1 MMLFTG
7 NKILTMHKYRY
18 ILASASPRRK
28 ELLAGLNLNFTIKV
42 KEGID
47 ESYPEGLSAEDIP
60 MHISQKKSEA
70 YRNELEEDE
79 ILITADTIVWL
90 DGEVLG
96 KPKDRQNAI
105 DMLKKLSGKTHLV
118 VTGVTISSLHKQ
130 TSFSSTTEVQFAN
143 LTDEEIQFYVEH
155 YSPMDKAGAYGIQEY
170 IGFIGVTSIKG
181 SYFNVMGL
189 PVQRLYQEL
198 KVFTQSL

>member
-1 MMLFTG
+1 
-7 NKILTMHKYRY
+7 MHKYRY

-28 ELLAGLNLNFTIKV
+28 ELLAGLNLDFTVKV

-47 ESYPEGLSAEDIP
+47 ESYPDGLSAEEIP
-60 MHISQKKSEA
+60 VYISQKKAKA
-70 YRNELEEDE
+70 YRSELKEDE

-90 DGEVLG
+90 DSKVLG
-96 KPKDRQNAI
+96 KPKDRQDAVF
-105 DMLKKLSGKTHLV
+105 MLKELSGRTHLV
-118 VTGVTISSLHKQ
+118 ITGVTISSVHKCI
-130 TSFSSTTEVQFAN
+130 SFSSTTEVQFAN
-143 LTDEEIQFYVEH
+143 LTDEEIEFYVDN

-170 IGFIGVTSIKG
+170 IGFIGVTSIRG

-198 KVFTQSL
+198 KVFIKNL

>member
-1 MMLFTG
+1 
-7 NKILTMHKYRY
+7 MHKYRY

-28 ELLAGLNLNFTIKV
+28 ELLAGLNLDFTVKV

-47 ESYPEGLSAEDIP
+47 ESYPDGLSAEEIP
-60 MHISQKKSEA
+60 VYISQKKAKA
-70 YRNELEEDE
+70 YRSELKKDE

-90 DGEVLG
+90 DSKVLG
-96 KPKDRQNAI
+96 KPKDRQDAVF
-105 DMLKKLSGKTHLV
+105 MLKELSGRTHLV
-118 VTGVTISSLHKQ
+118 ITGVTISSVHKCI
-130 TSFSSTTEVQFAN
+130 SFSSTTEVQFAN
-143 LTDEEIQFYVEH
+143 LTDEEIEFYVDN

-170 IGFIGVTSIKG
+170 IGFIGVTSIRG

-198 KVFTQSL
+198 KVFIKNL

>member
-1 MMLFTG
+1 
-7 NKILTMHKYRY
+7 MHKYRY

-28 ELLAGLNLNFTIKV
+28 ELLAGLNLDFTVKV

-47 ESYPEGLSAEDIP
+47 ESYPDGLSAEEIP
-60 MHISQKKSEA
+60 VYISQKKAKA
-70 YRNELEEDE
+70 YRSELKKDE

-90 DGEVLG
+90 DSKVLG
-96 KPKDRQNAI
+96 KPKDRQDAVF
-105 DMLKKLSGKTHLV
+105 MLKELSGRTHLV
-118 VTGVTISSLHKQ
+118 ITGVTISSVHKCI
-130 TSFSSTTEVQFAN
+130 SFSSTTEVQFAN
-143 LTDEEIQFYVEH
+143 LTDEEIEFYVDN

-170 IGFIGVTSIKG
+170 IGFIGVTSIRG

-198 KVFTQSL
+198 KIFIKNL

>member
-1 MMLFTG
+1 
-7 NKILTMHKYRY
+7 MHKYRY

-28 ELLAGLNLNFTIKV
+28 ELLAGLNLDFTVKV

-47 ESYPEGLSAEDIP
+47 ESYPDGLSAEEIP
-60 MHISQKKSEA
+60 VYISQKKAKA
-70 YRNELEEDE
+70 YRSELKEDE

-90 DGEVLG
+90 DSKVLG
-96 KPKDRQNAI
+96 KPKDRQDAVF
-105 DMLKKLSGKTHLV
+105 MLKELSGKTHLV
-118 VTGVTISSLHKQ
+118 ITGVTISSVHKCI
-130 TSFSSTTEVQFAN
+130 SFSSTTEVQFAN
-143 LTDEEIQFYVEH
+143 LTDEEIEFYVDN

-170 IGFIGVTSIKG
+170 IGFIGVTSIRG

-198 KVFTQSL
+198 KVFIKN